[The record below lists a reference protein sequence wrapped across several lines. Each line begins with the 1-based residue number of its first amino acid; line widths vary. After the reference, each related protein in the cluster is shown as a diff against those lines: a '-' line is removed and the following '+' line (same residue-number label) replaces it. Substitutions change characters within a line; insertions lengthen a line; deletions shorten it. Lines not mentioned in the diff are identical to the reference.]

1 MSSSKMP
8 GNVKEHNNKTAEV
21 NDSSARELSSNETM
35 ENKEKYQADDVAMN
49 KAEMNESIV
58 KDTLFIALLKHLW
71 RSFKFYTRIIIYIPL
86 LLLIIIALVL
96 GTSIGSNVGITIASQ
111 LIPNLELDYQS
122 GTINH
127 DLKLNY
133 AFWEMDGISVEIN
146 DLAIEWLPRCFIQ
159 KQLCVDTLSASKVTV
174 DIQTALLSDT
184 ATNTLVDSQL
194 IDPAVI
200 SSTKSNISDN
210 DLSKTE
216 NTSAKQDPV
225 KSDVSDSDLSEPN
238 SSEQELLILPFD
250 ISLNHADLAAINVTV
265 NDMHFNASQ
274 LKAKAFWTGPDL
286 KVEHIS
292 SFELAVI
299 IPTEAEEQTSAAES
313 ANKPW
318 PLADLPEVFL
328 PFRLFIKE
336 LNSLDSTLQ
345 IGQRKD
351 FFEQIIIAGTY
362 IGYNVDISQLHL
374 KHTYGDIDLIGDINL
389 VDNYRMNVKVES
401 NIDQIAEL
409 PGFTNQKLTLEL
421 TDDLKKLAINAKLSG
436 ETRLNL
442 QAEVGFN
449 LASLPFKG
457 EISDSKLQWPFKD
470 PQYLA
475 NIQSLQAQGKID
487 AIQAKLEG
495 QFISPFHP
503 ELSID
508 SSLAFQ
514 QNTLKLYPLN
524 INSNA
529 GQLSVEGE
537 VDFADN
543 IAWQAEVIT
552 QELSLQNVAWL
563 QQYTTLRSKISGQ
576 FATNGKVS
584 KDKWQ
589 IDISDAALK
598 GRMNGYPV
606 TLEGQVAVN
615 QDFAVN
621 AQNLKA
627 TALGADLFINGRA
640 DSVWDI
646 DAELNVP
653 DLRQW
658 LSGSRGNIHA
668 KIEVSGESSNPIVDL
683 TAEMQN
689 TSFAGAKLDNL
700 TLKAHYLP
708 LSQHQYS
715 FALDNQNI
723 VYKGYTLNSVN
734 IEGKGD
740 QNQQNTTLITTGD
753 TTINSELLSQTNID
767 KQTIDAT
774 LQQLNISNI
783 FGQWQ
788 LDEPIVFAW
797 DQLKNRGK
805 IDAFCI
811 SHPHNKLCLTSNVE
825 LGSKGQVDINFS
837 GNPGQL
843 LAPILSKNINW
854 DGHAALTTQINW
866 QPKTKPTA
874 LINFTLLPGNIK
886 LIRNINNVVNIDY
899 QELVLKASLDEKQL
913 RTTIT
918 ADSDGI
924 ASLQTEININVTPD
938 RTLDGFIN
946 INSLKLEPFGE
957 FFPRLQTLN
966 GDLFSRINLAGSLI
980 TPNITG
986 NIKLADGAFA
996 LTSNPTLVEKIF
1008 LGLQL
1013 NGKQAEL
1020 DGQWHM
1026 GDGQAI
1032 VNGKLYWPEGQFSGD
1047 INVKGNKLGVIQ
1059 PPIAILDVSPDLNIN
1074 FTHQQVAV
1082 KGSVSVP
1089 SGQIKIMQLSEG
1101 GVAISND
1108 VVFNDSI
1115 SELEVQTSPY
1125 AIVADINIDVG
1136 KQLSIDGMGLTGKL
1150 SGNLRLQQ
1158 QAFKTPLLFGDIKVN
1173 NGNYKFMGQT
1183 LKINA
1188 GEVQFVGPIEVPNLN
1203 IEAVREIK
1211 DDDITAGVRVT
1222 GTAMRPS
1229 VIVFSNPAKEQAE
1242 ILSYILTGKGFS
1254 NASDQQNNSLMLGAA
1269 LSLGSQVDG
1278 GAMQNIGS
1286 TARGVIEQFGFSNVQ
1301 LDANDDG
1308 RVAISGYIGENL
1320 MIKYGIGVFNPGY
1333 EMTVRYYLF
1342 SQLYLETVSGS
1353 LSQSLDIY
1361 YSFDID

>member
-1 MSSSKMP
+1 MASSKTPMN
-8 GNVKEHNNKTAEV
+8 GTQNNNKTADV
-21 NDSSARELSSNETM
+21 HDSASSDVLPNSTLLNKDPQQA
-35 ENKEKYQADDVAMN
+35 ENAGLAN
-49 KAEMNESIV
+49 AEMHQPVV
-58 KDTLFIALLKHLW
+58 KDTLFIALLKQLW

-86 LLLIIIALVL
+86 LILVLLALIL
-96 GTSIGSNVGITIASQ
+96 GTSIGSNIGITIASQ
-111 LIPNLELDYQS
+111 LIPNLELNYQS

-127 DLKLNY
+127 DLKLDY
-133 AFWEMDGISVEIN
+133 ASWEMDGISVEIN
-146 DLAIEWLPRCFIQ
+146 DLAIEWLPRCFIN
-159 KQLCVDTLSASKVTV
+159 KQLCVDSLSASKVTV

-184 ATNTLVDSQL
+184 ATSTLVDSQIIYPEL
-194 IDPAVI
+194 M
-200 SSTKSNISDN
+200 
-210 DLSKTE
+210 
-216 NTSAKQDPV
+216 TSAQSNTTEQNLSTADNAAKHAPAEAEL
-225 KSDVSDSDLSEPN
+225 SDSDLSKLQ

-250 ISLNHADLAAINVTV
+250 ISLNNADLAAINVTV

-299 IPTEAEEQTSAAES
+299 IPNEDETQTSTADSAEK
-313 ANKPW
+313 AW
-318 PLADLPEVFL
+318 PLADLPAVYL

-351 FFEQIIIAGTY
+351 FFEQIIIAGNY
-362 IGYNVDISQLHL
+362 IGYNIGLSQLHA
-374 KHTYGDIDLIGDINL
+374 KHSYGDLDLIGDINL
-389 VDNYRMNVKVES
+389 VDSYPMNIKVS
-401 NIDQIAEL
+401 ANIDQIAEL
-409 PGFTNQKLTLEL
+409 PGFTKQKLTLEL
-421 TDDLKKLAINAKLSG
+421 TDDLKKLAINAKLTG
-436 ETRLNL
+436 DTTLNL
-442 QAEVGFN
+442 QADVGLN
-449 LASLPFKG
+449 LASLPFRG
-457 EISDSKLQWPFKD
+457 EISDSKIQWPFKD
-470 PQYLA
+470 PQYIA

-487 AIQAKLEG
+487 AIQAQLLG

-503 ELSID
+503 ELKVD
-508 SSLAFQ
+508 SNLAFQ
-514 QNTLKLYPLN
+514 QNTLKLSPLT
-524 INSNA
+524 IQSKA
-529 GQLSVEGE
+529 GQLQIEGE
-537 VDFADN
+537 VDLADN
-543 IAWQAEVIT
+543 ITWQTKVST
-552 QELSLQNVAWL
+552 QDLSLQNIEWL
-563 QQYTTLRSKISGQ
+563 QQFTPLRSKISGQ
-576 FATNGKVS
+576 FVTSGKMAN
-584 KDKWQ
+584 DKWQ
-589 IDISDAALK
+589 IDISDASLK

-640 DSVWDI
+640 DSIWNI

-658 LSGSRGNIHA
+658 LDGSRGNIHA
-668 KIEVSGESSNPIVDL
+668 KVTVTGASDNPMVDL
-683 TAEMQN
+683 TAKMQN
-689 TSFAGAKLDNL
+689 SSFAGAKLDNL
-700 TLKAHYLP
+700 TLNAHYLP
-708 LSQHQYS
+708 FNQHQYS

-723 VYKGYTLNSVN
+723 VYKGYKLTSLN

-740 QNQQNTTLITTGD
+740 QSQQTTTLVTTGD

-767 KQTIDAT
+767 NQTIDAT
-774 LQQLNISNI
+774 LKQLNISNI
-783 FGQWQ
+783 FGKWQ
-788 LDEPIVFAW
+788 LDEPIVLAW

-811 SHPHNKLCLTSNVE
+811 SHPHNKLCLTNKVE
-825 LGSKGQVDINFS
+825 LGAKGQADINFS

-854 DGHAALTTQINW
+854 DGHAALTSQINW

-874 LINFTLLPGNIK
+874 VVNFTLLPGNIK
-886 LIRNINNVVNIDY
+886 LIRNVKNVVNIDY
-899 QELVLKASLDEKQL
+899 QELVFKATLDEKQL

-924 ASLQTEININVTPD
+924 ASLQTEMNINVTPD
-938 RTLDGFIN
+938 RALDGFIN
-946 INSLKLEPFGE
+946 IQSLNLEPFGE

-966 GDLFSRINLAGSLI
+966 GNLSTRMNLSGSLM
-980 TPNITG
+980 TPDITG
-986 NIKLADGAFA
+986 NIKLSDGAFA

-1013 NGKQAEL
+1013 NGQQAEL

-1032 VNGKLYWPEGQFSGD
+1032 VNGQLYWPDGQFSGD
-1047 INVKGNKLGVIQ
+1047 INVKGTKLAVIQ
-1059 PPIAILDVSPDLNIN
+1059 PPIAILDVSPDLNIKFN
-1074 FTHQQVAV
+1074 HQQVAV
-1082 KGSVSVP
+1082 KGAVSVP
-1089 SGQIKIMQLSEG
+1089 SGQIKIMQLSAG
-1101 GVAISND
+1101 GVALSND

-1136 KQLSIDGMGLTGKL
+1136 KELSIDGMGLTGKL

-1158 QAFKTPLLFGDIKVN
+1158 QAFKPPLLFGDIKVN
-1173 NGNYKFMGQT
+1173 KGNYKFMGQT

-1188 GEVQFVGPIEVPNLN
+1188 GEVQFVGPVEVPNLN
-1203 IEAVREIK
+1203 IEAIKEIK
-1211 DDDITAGVRVT
+1211 DEDITAGIRVT
-1222 GTAMRPS
+1222 GTAMRPN
-1229 VIVFSNPAKEQAE
+1229 VILFSNPAKEQAE
-1242 ILSYILTGKGFS
+1242 VLSYILTGKGFG
-1254 NASDQQNNSLMLGAA
+1254 NASDQQNNSLMMGAA

-1278 GAMQNIGS
+1278 GAMTNIGS

-1308 RVAISGYIGENL
+1308 RVAISGYIGDSL

-1333 EMTVRYYLF
+1333 EMTVRYYLL

-1361 YSFDID
+1361 YGFDID